1 MAQADQQSEAERRKR
16 AKEVYEKIIRV
27 VDLNSGHKQPPL
39 ASKPSVVGN
48 RCRSGYSLEEISRA
62 ITAARSNGDLFQV
75 EDDEG
80 RVRLGI
86 DDDEVLLEKIETY
99 LSRAD
104 DPREDLIGLANKRIQ
119 FLRKQGDRD
128 E

>member
-1 MAQADQQSEAERRKR
+1 MSQADQQSNAERRKR
-16 AKEVYEKIIRV
+16 TKDTSESIIRV

-48 RCRSGYSLEEISRA
+48 RCRSGYSLEDISKA

-75 EDDEG
+75 KDNEG

-86 DDDEVLLEKIETY
+86 NDDEALLEKIETY
-99 LSRAD
+99 LSRYD